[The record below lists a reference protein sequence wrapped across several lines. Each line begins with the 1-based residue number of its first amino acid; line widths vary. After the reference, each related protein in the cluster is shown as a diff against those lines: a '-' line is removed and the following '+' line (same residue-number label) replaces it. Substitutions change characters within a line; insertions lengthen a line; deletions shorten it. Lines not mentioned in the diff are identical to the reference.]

1 MQTTRESC
9 GKWCFFIGAV
19 CKATEINKILRFDL
33 QQEAVLSPSRD
44 MIALGKRGI
53 FVFQRKESGK
63 CIICVFYAS
72 VS

>member
-1 MQTTRESC
+1 M
-9 GKWCFFIGAV
+9 

-53 FVFQRKESGK
+53 FIFQRKESGK
-63 CIICVFYAS
+63 RIICVFYAS